1 MSTLPRARA
10 RARLHELY
18 HGRTTAAVRFQSA
31 WLIFDVLLIGF
42 FVVAPFLE
50 RGGAYLIFDYAIAFV
65 LAVDLAARAWSY
77 GNIRAWLKRPIV
89 WIDFLVLISLIIPAY
104 AANLGFLRI
113 MRAYS
118 LIHGKALW
126 RVLAGGKW
134 QNSDVSESAKA
145 LANLVVF
152 IFMMA
157 ALVHTAFAARV
168 PELASFMDSLYFTVT
183 ALTTTGFGDVVLPG
197 FWGRALSIVI
207 MIGGVSLFFR
217 LIQVLMRPHKVNQP
231 CPTCGLQRH
240 EEDAVHCK
248 ACGRLLHILHKN
260 D

>member
-1 MSTLPRARA
+1 MTSLVRT
-10 RARLHELY
+10 RARLRELY
-18 HGRTTAAVRFQSA
+18 HGRTPSAVRFQSA

-42 FVVAPFLE
+42 FAVSPFLE
-50 RGGAYLIFDYAIAFV
+50 RGSSYFAFDYAIAIV
-65 LAVDLAARAWSY
+65 LAGDLAARAWSY
-77 GNIRAWLKRPIV
+77 GDVWAWLRRPIV
-89 WIDFLVLISLIIPAY
+89 WADILVLTSLIVPEY

-113 MRAYS
+113 LRAYS
-118 LIHGKALW
+118 LIHGRALW
-126 RVLAGGKW
+126 RVLGGGKW
-134 QNSDVSESAKA
+134 MDTQTADSVKA
-145 LANLVVF
+145 MANLVVF

-157 ALVHTAFAARV
+157 ALVHTAFAGRV
-168 PELASFMDSLYFTVT
+168 AELASFMDSLYFTVT

-197 FWGRALSIVI
+197 FWGRTLSIAI

-217 LIQVLMRPHKVNQP
+217 LIQVVMRPSKVRYP

-248 ACGRLLHILHKN
+248 ACGTPLRIEHKN